1 MSYIRNCKSY
11 LLDYIKNYRAA
22 VSFTQKL
29 VEKWDFDKLFWPV
42 LQRGQINF
50 IFTDEVHLL
59 FLSCN
64 VKSFSLTQ
72 PSVFFEYFFLAHSAH
87 FVSCPIFFSHP
98 AKCFFWVF
106 FFYLTRPTLCRVQSF
121 SLTQPIAFLIIFFY
135 LTQPTL
141 CHVQSFSVTQPRAFF
156 EYFFLSHSAHFVSC
170 SIFFSHP
177 AKCFFWV
184 FFSISLGPL
193 CVVFNLFHSPSQ
205 LLFWLFFSISLGPLC
220 VVFNLLPSLG
230 VCRLLTFHILIFSSE
245 TPQLYE
251 LKLARKH
258 LWKILYK
265 DCSFCPDPLTNM
277 ATTGNSYFWL
287 AYF

>member
-1 MSYIRNCKSY
+1 MSCPIFFTHP
-11 LLDYIKNYRAA
+11 
-22 VSFTQKL
+22 VSA
-29 VEKWDFDKLFWPV
+29 
-42 LQRGQINF
+42 
-50 IFTDEVHLL
+50 
-59 FLSCN
+59 
-64 VKSFSLTQ
+64 
-72 PSVFFEYFFLAHSAH
+72 FFEYFFLAHSAH
-87 FVSCPIFFSHP
+87 FVSCSIFFTHP

-106 FFYLTRPTLCRVQSF
+106 FL
-121 SLTQPIAFLIIFFY
+121 A
-135 LTQPTL
+135 
-141 CHVQSFSVTQPRAFF
+141 
-156 EYFFLSHSAHFVSC
+156 HSAHFVSC
-170 SIFFSHP
+170 PIFFTHP

-184 FFSISLGPL
+184 FFSNSLSPL

-205 LLFWLFFSISLGPLC
+205 LLFWLFFSISLSPLC

-230 VCRLLTFHILIFSSE
+230 VCRPLTFHILIFSSE